1 MRRVPEE
8 GRAHERQFT
17 SIRSETIVDFSW
29 PDIIVAISLLLLGI
43 LMVAMFSRY
52 LQSNS
57 PALFLAGLFA
67 PSLIYLAIT
76 GNLLEFRGLGFEAKF
91 HRAAVQRVE
100 IPDGVK
106 RVDPSASSSHDIK
119 QASTARAVFGIGSP
133 VVFVT
138 ASEKEKTISVGDV
151 YATAMKIYPGL
162 LDGTFE
168 LLVVLDEWDRPF
180 GYFPKSF
187 FADLLRIELTH
198 VKRSADPP
206 SNWQKS
212 LKAELEQT
220 LLWDILTSP
229 RRRASD
235 WGITKTARLSDSN
248 HEALSVMVS
257 NGLDTIVVVDD
268 DRKYAGDSATE

>member
-1 MRRVPEE
+1 M
-8 GRAHERQFT
+8 
-17 SIRSETIVDFSW
+17 DFSW
-29 PDIIVAISLLLLGI
+29 PDILVAISLLFLGI
-43 LMVAMFSRY
+43 LMVTLFSRY

-57 PALFLAGLFA
+57 PVLFLGGLFA
-67 PSLIYLAIT
+67 PSLIYLAII

-91 HRAAVQRVE
+91 HRAAVQQIE

-106 RVDPSASSSHDIK
+106 GVDPSASSSTNIRQK
-119 QASTARAVFGIGSP
+119 STVWAIFGIGSP

-138 ASEKEKTISVGDV
+138 APEKERTISVEDV

-198 VKRSADPP
+198 VKRSNTRP
-206 SNWQKS
+206 SNWDER

-220 LLWDILTSP
+220 LLWDILASP
-229 RRRASD
+229 RARASD

-257 NGLDTIVVVDD
+257 NGLDTIVVVDED
-268 DRKYAGDSATE
+268 GKYAGILRRNDIISKLVVFLLGSFEITE